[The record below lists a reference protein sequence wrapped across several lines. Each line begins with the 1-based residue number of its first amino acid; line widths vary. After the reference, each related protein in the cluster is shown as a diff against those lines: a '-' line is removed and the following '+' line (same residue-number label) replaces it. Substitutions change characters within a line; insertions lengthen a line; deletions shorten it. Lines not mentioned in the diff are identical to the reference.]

1 MSAPFSTTS
10 PVLTVLVQLSAYY
23 NEVKMRP
30 SYRKVFAAASSPMTL
45 AGYIV
50 PAVLKAKFA
59 ALTGW
64 YA

>member
-1 MSAPFSTTS
+1 M
-10 PVLTVLVQLSAYY
+10 LTVLVQLSAYY